1 MKSLR
6 VALRQ
11 PTSLFKGGKKRIKR
25 SRTFFLNSVNSFEI
39 PPACL
44 RQPTSLYK
52 GGKKLPNCFGE
63 ACSLQR
69 RLKSKKTKTEV
80 ENE

>member
-1 MKSLR
+1 M
-6 VALRQ
+6 
-11 PTSLFKGGKKRIKR
+11 TEG
-25 SRTFFLNSVNSFEI
+25 LNSEALFFKKI

-52 GGKKLPNCFGE
+52 YKGGKKLPNCFGE
-63 ACSLQR
+63 AYSLQG

>member
-6 VALRQ
+6 LALEA
-11 PTSLFKGGKKRIKR
+11 TSLFKGD
-25 SRTFFLNSVNSFEI
+25 
-39 PPACL
+39 
-44 RQPTSLYK
+44 
-52 GGKKLPNCFGE
+52 KKLPNCFGE
-63 ACSLQR
+63 ACSLQG